1 MRCLTSREKQAGHG
15 VDYKATLWRK
25 SLERR
30 GWKRLDKYRLPNSL
44 IEFHIIHQGQLYSG
58 RHHATNLNDTD
69 ARTPGTAAYVLR
81 RRDLMLE
88 GVWRRSSDQHAAWG
102 MVCRSFP

>member
-1 MRCLTSREKQAGHG
+1 MSNHYLAVQ
-15 VDYKATLWRK
+15 WRK
-25 SLERR
+25 HLERKR
-30 GWKRLDKYRLPNSL
+30 KGWRRFTGAQLPNCV

-69 ARTPGTAAYVLR
+69 TRTPGTAAYVLR

-88 GVWRRSSDQHAAWG
+88 GVWRRASNQHATWG
-102 MVCRSFP
+102 MVCRAFP